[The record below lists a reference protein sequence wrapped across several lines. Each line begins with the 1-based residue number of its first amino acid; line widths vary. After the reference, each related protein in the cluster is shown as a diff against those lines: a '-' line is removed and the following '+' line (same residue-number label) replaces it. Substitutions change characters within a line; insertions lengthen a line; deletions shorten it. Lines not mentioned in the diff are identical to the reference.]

1 MCLNTEQ
8 LIDFHSSD
16 TLHGD
21 AIKWR
26 EQKLW
31 RKKILNLPVSEPR
44 HLVKALKGSA
54 VSQGASCEAPQ
65 CTATV
70 FCKGHRCWQSF
81 GQYVMQHEDI

>member
-1 MCLNTEQ
+1 MFLNTQQ
-8 LIDFHSSD
+8 LMDVHSSD

-21 AIKWR
+21 TVRWR

-31 RKKILNLPVSEPR
+31 KKKILNLPVSEPR
-44 HLVKALKGSA
+44 HLAKALEGSA

-70 FCKGHRCWQSF
+70 LCKGHRC
-81 GQYVMQHEDI
+81 